1 MLLINVKNH
10 QKYSDSIILNVI
22 DLPHI
27 DLATE
32 NESLQEA
39 SETIFRMSVEDLVRK
54 RCRDRKEYYQHLQN
68 YELNFAEI
76 ETLKQQKKQ
85 RSNL

>member
-1 MLLINVKNH
+1 M
-10 QKYSDSIILNVI
+10 I
-22 DLPHI
+22 DLSHI

-54 RCRDRKEYYQHLQN
+54 RCRDRKEYYQDLQN
-68 YELNFAEI
+68 YEFKFAEI